1 MHTQRKF
8 LPVKEDEL
16 VENASIAV
24 DKLVV
29 VDCMANTNK
38 LKIVY
43 NSYIISG
50 LLLCNLMIM
59 YTPPYLQSVLGNKPK
74 SSLRGESLA
83 PTPAITT
90 CTHAFDANL
99 LDRFVNI

>member
-1 MHTQRKF
+1 MHTQGDF
-8 LPVKEDEL
+8 LPVEKDEL
-16 VENASIAV
+16 VEDASIAV

-38 LKIVY
+38 LELLY
-43 NSYIISG
+43 NSYTNCG
-50 LLLCNLMIM
+50 LLLCNLMRS

-90 CTHAFDANL
+90 
-99 LDRFVNI
+99 